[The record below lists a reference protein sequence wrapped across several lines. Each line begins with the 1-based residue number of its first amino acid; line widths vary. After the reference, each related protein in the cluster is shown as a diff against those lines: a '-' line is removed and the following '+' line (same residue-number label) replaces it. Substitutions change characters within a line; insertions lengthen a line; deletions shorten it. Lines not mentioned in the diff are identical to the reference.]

1 MGAGLGP
8 LLATEK
14 AGGETMLKEFREF
27 AMKGNVVDLAV
38 GVIIGAAFG
47 AIVTSM
53 VGDIIMPI
61 IGAITGGLDFSNYFT
76 GLSKAVTAANLAD
89 AKKQGAVL
97 AWGNFLTLTINFVI
111 IAFVLFIVIRAMNS
125 MKRKDE
131 AAPAAPPKP
140 THQEELLTEIRDL
153 LKKA

>member
-1 MGAGLGP
+1 MTLPVQDVEEKGLR
-8 LLATEK
+8 
-14 AGGETMLKEFREF
+14 MLKEFREF

-47 AIVTSM
+47 GIVTSL

-76 GLSKAVTAANLAD
+76 PLSKSVTAANLAD

-97 AWGNFLTLTINFVI
+97 AWGNFLTLTINFII
-111 IAFVLFIVIRAMNS
+111 IAFVLFVVIRAMNNL
-125 MKRKDE
+125 KRKDD
-131 AAPAAPPKP
+131 AAPAAPP
-140 THQEELLTEIRDL
+140 TTTGEEARHTELPQL
-153 LKKA
+153 LKN